1 MKIRY
6 FSWLKEI
13 TKKDYEICNDKSIK
27 NVTKLKKHLEI
38 KYPKLKKHFKKDL
51 IRTAV
56 NNKYT
61 IQNISLNKNDEIAF
75 FPPVSGG

>member
-38 KYPKLKKHFKKDL
+38 KYPKLKKLFKKDL